1 MGAPHRILVVEDDP
15 QIRNYLLTT
24 LTRDTFHV
32 ETAATGPEAL
42 DRVRKG
48 PIPDLVLLEAL
59 MPDQDGIEVFKM
71 LREACPDLRV
81 VMLSG
86 MCNPRMVIEGLRLGA
101 LDYLSEPIRKCELES
116 VVKRALGTPV
126 RSGKGSKL
134 AIHGED
140 IRDDT
145 RLVFASRAMER
156 VREKATMIASV
167 DVPVLLLG
175 ESGTGKGVI
184 AQLIHKLSHRA
195 PSTFLKVNCAA
206 LPSELLESELFG
218 YEPGAFT
225 GATKSKPGKFELADK
240 GTILLDEIG
249 DLPIG
254 LQAKLLQVLQDQEFF
269 RLGGR
274 SSRRVNVRVI
284 AATNLNIEDAVASAK
299 IRTDLYYRLNAFT
312 INLPPLRERPEEIP
326 SLMEHFMGQFAAQ
339 YGRDTRLLSDSLL
352 KSASDYPWP
361 GNLRE
366 LENFVKRYLIIGDE
380 DEALGELQLERAGVS
395 RQITDF
401 VLSGSKDPSDLK
413 SLVSDAKGGTE
424 VRAISDT
431 LDQTNWNR
439 KEAARRLNISYKAL
453 LNKIQRYG
461 LDQDAFVPG
470 RTEPLY
476 H

>member
-1 MGAPHRILVVEDDP
+1 MGAPYRILVVEHNPESRD
-15 QIRNYLLTT
+15 RLLRI
-24 LTRDTFHV
+24 LKENSFQV
-32 ETAATGPEAL
+32 ETVATGSEAL
-42 DRVRKG
+42 ARVGKG
-48 PIPDLVLLEAL
+48 PIPDLVLLETL
-59 MPDQDGIEVFKM
+59 MPEPSGLEILKR
-71 LREACPDLRV
+71 LRETQPSLRV

-86 MCNPRMVIEGLRLGA
+86 ICHPSTVMEALRLGA
-101 LDYLSEPIRKCELES
+101 LDYLDEPIQNSELKS
-116 VVKRALGTPV
+116 AISRVLDDPH
-126 RSGKGSKL
+126 RSGNGSTP
-134 AIHGED
+134 AFHAED
-140 IRDDT
+140 IGDNT
-145 RLVFASRAMER
+145 TVVFASRALKR
-156 VREKATMIASV
+156 VREQVAMIASA

-184 AQLIHKLSHRA
+184 AQLIHKLSHREQG
-195 PSTFLKVNCAA
+195 TFLKVNCAA

-254 LQAKLLQVLQDQEFF
+254 LQGKLLHVLQDQEFF

-274 SSRRVNVRVI
+274 SSIRVNVRVI
-284 AATNLNIEDAVASAK
+284 AATNLDIEEAVASAK

-312 INLPPLRERPEEIP
+312 VNLPPLRERAEEIP
-326 SLMEHFMGQFAAQ
+326 ILMKHFMGRFATQ
-339 YGRDTRLLSDSLL
+339 YGREPRVLSDRLL
-352 KSASDYPWP
+352 KSAGEYPWP

-380 DEALGELQLERAGVS
+380 NEALGELCMERREVS
-395 RQITDF
+395 RQTTAF
-401 VLSGSKDPSDLK
+401 LSASPSESLDLK
-413 SLVSDAKGGTE
+413 SLVSDAKGGAE
-424 VRAISDT
+424 FRAISDT

-461 LDQDAFVPG
+461 LDRDSYLPG